1 MWWEFEK
8 KKKNLQ
14 WKIKIEE
21 IKQKLK
27 EMEISRENREKKIED
42 QPRACNGYIT
52 TVSSKKIAEN
62 KSFKNKYKKN

>member
-8 KKKNLQ
+8 KKKNFQ

-42 QPRACNGYIT
+42 QSGACNGYIT